1 MQNQKTH
8 HAPPKIAE
16 WILNVL
22 LPDQEWKTPLGDF
35 EELYNEIAD
44 KRGVFRARS
53 WFWWQIIKLIPA
65 KIFNDIYW
73 SFEMIKNYLKVALR
87 IIRRNKVYSVIN
99 ISGLAFGMACCI
111 LIFLWVQDEYN
122 FDRFH
127 QNADHL
133 YLVATHERYGTKIS
147 ASSGTPSAMGPALR
161 AEYPEIVDTARVCNG
176 PHALNFAYGDKRFR
190 EEVEAVDASFL
201 EIFTFPLLQGDP
213 KTALS
218 DLHSVVM
225 TKRMALKYFGTN
237 DPIGKII
244 RIEGKYDFKVTG
256 ILDEIPPNSILQFDF
271 LVPIE
276 FLSEHW
282 QFPELLTRWSDFS
295 FTTYA
300 LLQEGASYE
309 DVTRKIAG
317 RIKQGNQDFDGDAF
331 LRPFTQLYL
340 HGLGTGRGRIAMV
353 RMLSMIAAFILF
365 IACINFMNMS
375 TARAGN
381 RAKEIGMR
389 KVTGADRFD
398 IIKQF
403 YGESV
408 LMAFLGLFL
417 AVFLVIILL
426 PVFSRLTSKT
436 VTFDI
441 LQSPELLFG
450 LPAIALLTGL
460 VAGFYPALLMSSFQP
475 TKIMKETVSRDS
487 RSSWFRKI
495 LVVLQFALSIGLII
509 RTFVA
514 YKQIDFMHHAD
525 LGFNRDHLVYM
536 PITGGLERQSEAAKQ
551 ELLKIQGVSSVSLT
565 SRTPIGFYSGGSDWE
580 WEGKSP
586 DVNPHVRYFCCDHD
600 FANTFEIEMVQGQ
613 FYSRELVSSD
623 SVKAGQ
629 LIINQELARIIGKDN
644 PVGTRISQEA
654 AHFQII
660 GVIKDFNYWPL
671 YWRSGPLIVFYKTYH
686 ETGEPRYQYI
696 FARLQP
702 ENIPQTIADI
712 KSVLTKMNP
721 EFPFIYRF
729 LDEDY
734 DQLYRSEERGG
745 AIFQTL
751 AILAVL
757 ISCLGLFG
765 LASFMAEKRTKE
777 IGIRKVLG
785 SSVQGI
791 VILVT
796 KDFLKW
802 VLVANIVAWPLA
814 WYMSHMWL
822 QNFAYRTSMN
832 ILLFFVSGALAF
844 LIAVLTV
851 GYQSVRAA
859 VANPVDS
866 LRYE

>member
-1 MQNQKTH
+1 M
-8 HAPPKIAE
+8 
-16 WILNVL
+16 NVL

-35 EELYNEIAD
+35 EEFYNEVAD
-44 KRGVFRARS
+44 EKGVFLARS
-53 WFWWQIIKLIPA
+53 WYWWQIIKMTPA
-65 KIFNDIYW
+65 KILNDIYW

-111 LIFLWVQDEYN
+111 LIFLWVQDEFS

-147 ASSGTPSAMGPALR
+147 TSSGTPSAMGPALR
-161 AEYPEIVDTARVCNG
+161 AEYPEIVDTARVCSG
-176 PHALNFAYGDKRFR
+176 PHALNFAFGDKKFR
-190 EEVEAVDASFL
+190 EEVEAVDPSFL

-218 DLHSVVM
+218 DPHSVVM
-225 TKRMALKYFGTN
+225 TKRMALKYFGTD

-244 RIEGKYDFKVTG
+244 RIDGKYDFKVTG

-276 FLSEHW
+276 FFSEHW

-317 RIKQGNQDFDGDAF
+317 RIKQGNQKFDGDAF
-331 LRPFTQLYL
+331 LRPLTLLYL

-353 RMLSMIAAFILF
+353 RILSMIAAFILF
-365 IACINFMNMS
+365 IACINFMNLS

-408 LMAFLGLFL
+408 LVAFLGLFL

-426 PVFSRLTSKT
+426 PVFNRLTSKT
-436 VTFDI
+436 VAFDI
-441 LQSPELLFG
+441 LHSPELLFG

-460 VAGFYPALLMSSFQP
+460 IAGFYPALLMSSFQP
-475 TKIMKETVSRDS
+475 TKIMKETVSRNS

-514 YKQIDFMHHAD
+514 YKQLDYMHHAD

-536 PITGGLERQSEAAKQ
+536 PINGGLERQSEAAKQ
-551 ELLKIQGVSSVSLT
+551 ELLKIPGVSSVSLT
-565 SRTPIGFYSGGSDWE
+565 SRTPIGFYSGGSDWG

-600 FANTFEIEMVQGQ
+600 FPSTFEIEMIQGQ
-613 FYSRELVSSD
+613 FYSRELVTTD
-623 SVKAGQ
+623 SIKAGQ
-629 LIINQELARIIGKDN
+629 LVINEELARIIGKDN
-644 PVGTRISQEA
+644 PVGTRISQES

-686 ETGEPRYQYI
+686 ETGEPRYRYI
-696 FARLQP
+696 FARLKP
-702 ENIPQTIADI
+702 ENIPKTIAEI
-712 KSVLTKMNP
+712 KSVMTEMNP
-721 EFPFIYRF
+721 EFPFVYRF

-745 AIFQTL
+745 AIFQTF
-751 AILAVL
+751 AVLAVL

-765 LASFMAEKRTKE
+765 LASFMAEQRTKE

-785 SSVQGI
+785 SSVRGI

-802 VLVANIVAWPLA
+802 VLMANLIAWPLA
-814 WYMSHMWL
+814 WYVSHKWL

-832 ILLFFVSGALAF
+832 LWLFFVSGALAF

-851 GYQSVRAA
+851 GYQSVKAA
-859 VANPVDS
+859 VADPADS